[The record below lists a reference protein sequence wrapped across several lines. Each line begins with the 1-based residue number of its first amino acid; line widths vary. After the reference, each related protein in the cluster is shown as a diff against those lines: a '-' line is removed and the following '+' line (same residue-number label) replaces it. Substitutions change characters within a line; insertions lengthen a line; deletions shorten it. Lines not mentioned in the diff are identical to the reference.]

1 LSGVTLLSEDNYPR
15 FAETYLSGPNP
26 TRYPPVSETDIPDG
40 PEYRSLRRLIA
51 LHKGEHFEMDVDDGD
66 EWVMFED
73 GVGVW
78 NPGDVGLNLDQEDD
92 MNAELDLG
100 QLNIEGQI

>member
-1 LSGVTLLSEDNYPR
+1 
-15 FAETYLSGPNP
+15 
-26 TRYPPVSETDIPDG
+26 
-40 PEYRSLRRLIA
+40 
-51 LHKGEHFEMDVDDGD
+51 MDVDDGD